1 VTADANHTARPVAR
15 ITVLEKESSDDTRAY
30 VCRDQVDIQFRP
42 AVLPA
47 FFFRRP
53 SDRIVDLMRIVGS
66 VAHADRRIPRR
77 PSVCWGRDFEME
89 IPVSDPD
96 YWSAEAGVKLAEMLN
111 FVSGDVWDF
120 SFRKQ
125 VGTVHIP
132 QQTEFEFPCNG
143 ELATAYSNG
152 LDSFAVSRLVASG
165 VVKLGDG
172 SQKKRDI
179 VLVTT
184 GRQINAE
191 LRQSLTPFGY
201 SARQVSVPFQIR
213 RTGLGFQL
221 REASFRTRA
230 FLFQAMAALAAAQS
244 EGNTVVMAESGQGS
258 LGPWLTVIGQEAPDV
273 RTHPLFTRIL
283 ADFLKLIL
291 EREIKFEHP
300 QLWETKGQTLKRLVE
315 STLQAG
321 WMKTFSCAVQVRH
334 QRKAGRHLQ
343 CGVCPNCLL
352 RRQSLLAAG
361 LEEPEDEYDYRC
373 TPAGDGDNENANNAL
388 RRRVAQGL
396 LPLIEFAE
404 LLATPLLART
414 AERKIESFARD
425 MEVDPIVTMNNTNAL
440 VQTHREELSNFIAS
454 RPPDSLVRQLGEA
467 LS

>member
-1 VTADANHTARPVAR
+1 
-15 ITVLEKESSDDTRAY
+15 
-30 VCRDQVDIQFRP
+30 
-42 AVLPA
+42 
-47 FFFRRP
+47 
-53 SDRIVDLMRIVGS
+53 MRIIAS

-77 PSVCWGRDFEME
+77 PSVCWGRDFEMD

-96 YWSAEAGVKLAEMLN
+96 FWSAEPGVKLAEMLN

-120 SFRKQ
+120 SFRKH
-125 VGTVHIP
+125 VGAVHIP
-132 QQTEFEFPCNG
+132 QQTELEFPCNG

-165 VVKLGDG
+165 VVKLGEG

-184 GRQINAE
+184 GKQINAE

-201 SARQVSVPFQIR
+201 SARQVSVPFRIL
-213 RTGLGFQL
+213 RTGVGFQL

-258 LGPWLTVIGQEAPDV
+258 LGPWLTVTGQEAPDV
-273 RTHPLFTRIL
+273 RTHPLFTRVL
-283 ADFLKLIL
+283 AGFLKLVL
-291 EREIKFEHP
+291 EREIQFEHP

-315 STLQAG
+315 SKLHAG
-321 WMKTFSCAVQVRH
+321 WTKTFSCAVQVRH

-343 CGVCPNCLL
+343 CGLCPNCLL
-352 RRQSLLAAG
+352 RRQSLLAAA
-361 LEEPEDEYDYRC
+361 LEEPDDKYDYHC
-373 TPAGDGDNENANNAL
+373 VPAGDHEDNESANKTL
-388 RRRVAQGL
+388 RRRIAKGL
-396 LPLIEFAE
+396 LPLIE
-404 LLATPLLART
+404 LARLRAIPLLART
-414 AERKIESFARD
+414 AKRKIESFARD
-425 MEVDPIVTMNNTNAL
+425 MEVDPIIMMKNTDAL
-440 VQTHREELSNFIAS
+440 VQNHREELSHFIAS
-454 RPPDSLVRQLGEA
+454 RHQHSLVRQLGEA